1 MLGGDLSIITDAR
14 LLRALAWWRGL
25 APQSLIPASGLTIPD
40 RALLDPAAIPDL
52 LPHVTF
58 WEVLPRAPD
67 GKRQFRCRLAG
78 TAMVEIH
85 GYEFSGQMM
94 PDFHGPKNDQI
105 QPEYEWVADQG
116 RPHYVERTLFWQNR
130 DYVRYRRILLP
141 FVHAASGR
149 SQTVAFI
156 LNVAHFL
163 AAGED

>member
-1 MLGGDLSIITDAR
+1 MQGGDLSIITDAR

-25 APQSLIPASGLTIPD
+25 VPRSTLAASGAALPD
-40 RALLDPAAIPDL
+40 RSLLDPAAIPDL

-58 WEVLPRAPD
+58 WEQLARGPD
-67 GKRQFRCRLAG
+67 GRRQFRCRLAG
-78 TAMVEIH
+78 TAMVDIH
-85 GYEFSGQMM
+85 GYEFSGRMM

-141 FVHAASGR
+141 FTHAASGR
-149 SQTVAFI
+149 PQTVAFI